1 MRVPTKPFDGRVGGV
16 ACSIGSDGE
25 SVLAA
30 LPAALPELPPV
41 GRMVVGA
48 IRSAGL

>member
-1 MRVPTKPFDGRVGGV
+1 MRVPTKPFDGSAGGV

-25 SVLAA
+25 SVLAL
-30 LPAALPELPPV
+30 LPAALPPV
-41 GRMVVGA
+41 GRMGVGA